1 VLADESREFEVG
13 TTEAVVLLIDE
24 RDPIAAIAKVIDVHG
39 IVIPLESSNPV
50 LEALRHGQVLTIVA
64 DGAKVSFKLT
74 GTRDAIAA
82 LAACVTEHRGSEK
95 VELSTRAPA

>member
-1 VLADESREFEVG
+1 
-13 TTEAVVLLIDE
+13 
-24 RDPIAAIAKVIDVHG
+24 
-39 IVIPLESSNPV
+39 V